1 MDDTLLN
8 IHNSINL
15 INNKSNFI
23 ADPCDEFKESVFINL
38 NNINKDNLLFTR
50 DSIYSSSKSNGSKR
64 IIDVIYK
71 HMKTYNLVITDGT
84 ANIGTDSINLS
95 LYFNKINSIELSI
108 INYYA
113 LKNNVNVF
121 NLNDKI
127 NIYNGD
133 TNILIKNI
141 KQDVIYIDAPWGG
154 PEYKQEEKMK
164 LYLGETEILDFYE
177 KNKENAKLFIFKV
190 PFNYDFEYLHN
201 KIKDNVTKYSYK
213 KATRIKYFI
222 LAINNL

>member
-141 KQDVIYIDAPWGG
+141 KQDVIYI
-154 PEYKQEEKMK
+154 
-164 LYLGETEILDFYE
+164 
-177 KNKENAKLFIFKV
+177 
-190 PFNYDFEYLHN
+190 
-201 KIKDNVTKYSYK
+201 
-213 KATRIKYFI
+213 
-222 LAINNL
+222 